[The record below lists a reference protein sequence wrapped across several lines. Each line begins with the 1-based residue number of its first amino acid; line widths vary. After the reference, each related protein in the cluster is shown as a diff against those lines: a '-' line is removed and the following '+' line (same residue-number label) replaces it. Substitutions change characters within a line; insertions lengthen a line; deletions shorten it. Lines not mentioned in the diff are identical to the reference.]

1 MGVQQGTYISL
12 PSEYLLSSPT
22 SKREINLYLKGTHMV
37 RQRKLYEDK
46 SELTIGN
53 DSEATNCI
61 WLVIFK

>member
-1 MGVQQGTYISL
+1 
-12 PSEYLLSSPT
+12 
-22 SKREINLYLKGTHMV
+22 MV